1 MIDFVKSL
9 FDERHEVAAWAVLAL
24 TVAGLQTGRL
34 GDWPAVALVCV
45 SLITLLGSA
54 RYAGIS
60 IGPNGVDV
68 DDGGDA

>member
-1 MIDFVKSL
+1 MNLLKSL
-9 FDERHEVAAWAVLAL
+9 FDERHEVAAWCVLSL

-60 IGPNGVDV
+60 VGPDGVDV
-68 DDGGDA
+68 DGEGEE